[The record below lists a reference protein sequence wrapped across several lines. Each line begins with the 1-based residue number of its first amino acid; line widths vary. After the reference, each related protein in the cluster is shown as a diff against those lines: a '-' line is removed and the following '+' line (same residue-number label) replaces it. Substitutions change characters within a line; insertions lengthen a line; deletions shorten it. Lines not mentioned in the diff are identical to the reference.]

1 MRIGYESIQFDRKNI
16 FFLLRPDQ
24 YVKNTFIFL
33 PLFFGL
39 KIANFDLLLKAI
51 LAFVTFSLISSAVYI
66 FNDLYDIDQDRLHPT
81 KQHRPLASG
90 AITQSQS
97 IALMSALFILGIALS
112 CALPSSI
119 TAIVLAYVALNALYT
134 LYFKHLPILDVTIVA
149 ICFVIRIFTGS
160 SATGVPLSEWIIVMT
175 FLLALF
181 LALAK
186 RRDDVRLFADTGN
199 KMRRVVDSYSLQ
211 FLDISIASMASVVI
225 VAYIVYTTSAPVAED
240 NQGRHLYLTS
250 IFVILGILRYLQF
263 VFVLHDAGNP
273 TKIVL
278 KDRFMQS
285 TILCWGLSFVFM
297 LY

>member
-1 MRIGYESIQFDRKNI
+1 MRIGYESIQFDWKNI
-16 FFLLRPDQ
+16 FFLIRPDQ

-51 LAFVTFSLISSAVYI
+51 LAFVAFSLISSAVYV
-66 FNDLYDIDQDRLHPT
+66 FNDLYDIDEDRLHPT

-97 IALMSALFILGIALS
+97 IAVMSALFILGIALS

-149 ICFVIRIFTGS
+149 LCFVIRIFTGS

-199 KMRRVVDSYSLQ
+199 KMRKVVDSYSLQ

-225 VAYIVYTTSAPVAED
+225 VSYIVYTTSAPVAED
-240 NQGRHLYLTS
+240 NQGGHLYLTS

-278 KDRFMQS
+278 KDRFIQS